1 MPTTPA
7 NGLTLAWDR
16 FGDRGPTVFLIMG
29 IGAQRIFWP
38 APLCEALAARGL
50 QVIRFDNRDV
60 GESTRLDHLGVPR
73 VGPLTAK
80 ALLGVRISAPYT
92 LDDMAE
98 DTLALATALG
108 APRAH
113 FVGASMGGMI
123 AQHLALRHPT
133 AVRSLT
139 SIMSTTGD
147 RRFLSRDPRA
157 LAALLAPRPTSRA
170 AAIDGLVDMLR
181 VLHGDALPFDTAAV
195 RALAAEAFDRGP
207 SPAGF
212 GRQWLAILASGN
224 RTRRLAQVRAPTL
237 VLHGDRDPLIPIAAG
252 EATARAIPGARF
264 VPLRGMGH
272 TLPVEKHAEIVDAIA
287 AHVHAAE
294 GANPA

>member
-1 MPTTPA
+1 MPITAA
-7 NGLTLAWDR
+7 NGLQLAWDR
-16 FGDRGPTVFLIMG
+16 FGDAGPPVFLIMG
-29 IGAQRIFWP
+29 IGAQRVFWP
-38 APLCEALAARGL
+38 TPLCEALAARGL

-60 GESTRLDHLGVPR
+60 GESTRLDHLGLPR

-80 ALLGVRISAPYT
+80 ALLGVRITAPYT
-92 LDDMAE
+92 LDDLAD

-108 APRAH
+108 APQAH
-113 FVGASMGGMI
+113 YVGASMGGMV
-123 AQHLALRHPT
+123 AQHLALRHPH

-157 LAALLAPRPTSRA
+157 LAALLAPRPTTRE

-181 VLHGDALPFDTAAV
+181 VLHGDALPFDAAGV
-195 RALAAEAFDRGP
+195 RTLAAQAFDRGP

-224 RTRRLAQVRAPTL
+224 RTRRLAAVRAPTL
-237 VLHGDRDPLIPIAAG
+237 VLHGDRDPLIPFAAG
-252 EATARAIPGARF
+252 EATARAIPGARL
-264 VPLRGMGH
+264 VRLAGMGH
-272 TLPVEKHAEIVDAIA
+272 TLPVEKHGEIVDAIA
-287 AHVHAAE
+287 AHVLAAE
-294 GANPA
+294 ARPPA